1 MIAAP
6 LIFILIVLVPGAHDF
21 DIQRRAAGAMTHPL
35 DTRVSA
41 TGGGGAS
48 RR

>member
-21 DIQRRAAGAMTHPL
+21 DIQRRAAGAMSHPL
-35 DTRVSA
+35 DARVGV
-41 TGGGGAS
+41 TGGSGAS